1 MYDPYE
7 GKQIV
12 MVRDV
17 KKECWVVEINT
28 LEDLLDLQQE
38 VDDELIIDS
47 KGPCDN
53 LPYIEIYDG
62 YRE

>member
-1 MYDPYE
+1 
-7 GKQIV
+7 